1 MTHRQILEALSGLLL
16 GLFVAILSSTVVSNA
31 LPTIITDLHAGETT
45 YTWVITSTLL
55 ATTVSTPIWGK
66 LADLVSKKLL
76 VQLGLIIFVIGSAI
90 AGLSQNPGMLI
101 AARVIQGLGAGG
113 LTALV
118 QVIMAAMISPRE
130 RGRYSG
136 YLGAVFALAT
146 VAGPLIGGVIVDT
159 SWLGWRWCFYVGVPF
174 AILAL
179 IVLQRTLRIPV
190 IKREVKIDWGGAVL
204 ISAATSLIL
213 IWVSFAGTK
222 YDWLSWQTGAMVG
235 GAIVLAL
242 LFILVEMRAAE
253 PIVPLRLFRNR
264 AITLAVVASL
274 LVGVG
279 MYGVT
284 TFLSQYFQLARNE
297 TPTMAGIM
305 TLPMIL
311 GLALSSAIVGQ
322 IISRTGR
329 WKIFLIIGNVALTA
343 GFILTGATLRADT
356 DYWQIAIY
364 MFLIGSGVG
373 MTMQN
378 LVLSVQNQVRVQEL
392 GTASSVV
399 TFFRTLGGTAGVAAL
414 GALLANRVA
423 QYTSDGM
430 AALGIQGGTANDG
443 SIPKLSALPVPIR
456 GVVQDAFGHGVGD
469 VFLYG
474 SPLAL
479 LALIVVL
486 FIREVPLR
494 TSNSEPLPADA
505 GAPSVNGATNGATPG
520 RHAGHAGRDPR
531 EPVPTGPGH
540 QNGFNGFAAAQTP
553 APQGMQTPGLAARG
567 LAAPGMTAQDLTQG
581 MAYAAEPQN
590 GNGGSGIRGFI
601 RDDNGTPVGHATL
614 TLIDVGGHQIGRAVA
629 QADGAYSLRTPGSG
643 TYVLIASAGE
653 HDPQVATLVVGDKP
667 LNFDLMLTG
676 SGKLTGTVRDV
687 NGAPVA
693 QAMVIVTDVR
703 GEVVTTGV
711 TGVNGAFAFSG
722 VVAGTY
728 TLAVSAGAHRPAAVP
743 VEVGTGQTTQDVEL
757 LPGARI
763 RGTIRVKN
771 GDGPLAD
778 ARVTLL
784 DAAGNVVGTA
794 TTGTDGEYAFADLTG
809 GQYTVIAT
817 GYPPVASTLSLTG
830 QGDDG
835 QDLWLGHSE

>member
-505 GAPSVNGATNGATPG
+505 ARPPSTVRPTVRPPAATRP
-520 RHAGHAGRDPR
+520 RSRDPR

-553 APQGMQTPGLAARG
+553 AP
-567 LAAPGMTAQDLTQG
+567 
-581 MAYAAEPQN
+581 
-590 GNGGSGIRGFI
+590 
-601 RDDNGTPVGHATL
+601 
-614 TLIDVGGHQIGRAVA
+614 RACRPRA
-629 QADGAYSLRTPGSG
+629 WR
-643 TYVLIASAGE
+643 
-653 HDPQVATLVVGDKP
+653 H
-667 LNFDLMLTG
+667 
-676 SGKLTGTVRDV
+676 
-687 NGAPVA
+687 
-693 QAMVIVTDVR
+693 
-703 GEVVTTGV
+703 EVW
-711 TGVNGAFAFSG
+711 
-722 VVAGTY
+722 
-728 TLAVSAGAHRPAAVP
+728 RPPA
-743 VEVGTGQTTQDVEL
+743 
-757 LPGARI
+757 
-763 RGTIRVKN
+763 
-771 GDGPLAD
+771 
-778 ARVTLL
+778 
-784 DAAGNVVGTA
+784 
-794 TTGTDGEYAFADLTG
+794 
-809 GQYTVIAT
+809 
-817 GYPPVASTLSLTG
+817 
-830 QGDDG
+830 
-835 QDLWLGHSE
+835 